1 MKLPYQVV
9 KILGRIAEAEALAI
23 NVPMVIAF
31 SDENGHPLFFG
42 CMDRALPASREI
54 AVSKAYT
61 ASVLRMDTKT
71 VGVLAQPGEALYG
84 IQNSHDGK
92 IILFGGGM
100 PLTIG
105 GDVVG
110 GIGVSGGTV
119 EEDETVAK
127 PVTAAFDEMV
137 KNANLLRKIL
147 PGKSVSPR
155 SVDKLLNLLNKKL
168 GEFDEENV
176 GSHDA
181 LILAG
186 AVIFASVG

>member
-9 KILGRIAEAEALAI
+9 KILGRIAETEALAI

-31 SDENGHPLFFG
+31 SDENGYPLFFG
-42 CMDRALPASREI
+42 CMDQALPASREI

-61 ASVLRMDTKT
+61 AAVLRMDTKT
-71 VGVLAQPGEALYG
+71 VGELAQPGEALYG
-84 IQNSHDGK
+84 IQNTHGGK

-100 PLTIG
+100 PLTID

-119 EEDETVAK
+119 EEDEKVAR
-127 PVTAAFDEMV
+127 PVREAFDEMV
-137 KNANLLRKIL
+137 KNAIQLRKVL
-147 PGKSVSPR
+147 PGKSLSPAL
-155 SVDKLLNLLNKKL
+155 VDRILNLLNKKL

-186 AVIFASVG
+186 AVILASA